1 MILHVPH
8 ILLPEANWKEWAVIA
23 CDQHT
28 QDIEYWRRVEE
39 FVGDTPSAL
48 KLIYPEIYLPLDE
61 NRVNDIHKAMYN
73 YKTTLV
79 DHGACFVLVKRAVS
93 GNERTGLVVAIDLEG
108 YEYDGSESFIRPTEK
123 TIKERLPARVM
134 IRENAELEL
143 THVLVLYDD
152 PDFSVIPL
160 NTDSP
165 VYEGNKI
172 YDFDLM
178 EEGGHIKGFK
188 ISDEKTIE
196 EISER
201 IQASGTLL
209 VGDGNHS
216 LAAAKSF
223 WEKIKG
229 TVPDNH
235 PARYALVELVNIHDP
250 GLTFEPIHRIVRGV
264 DPEELIKRFN
274 ARVIESAS
282 IESASIESSSIE
294 SASIESASVNS
305 TSGPSI
311 NGNSVTNNPATDNPV
326 TNNPATNN
334 PVTNNPA
341 TNNPVTNNPVTGH
354 SIGFI
359 TKGRRGVLIFDNPE
373 HDLEVETLDEII
385 DSYTVEYEHDPEVVE
400 KLGKE
405 PESIGFF
412 LPSLK
417 RSEFF
422 ALIKKKGILPR
433 KSFSLGK
440 ENEKRYYIE
449 ARRITQ

>member
-1 MILHVPH
+1 MILHVPN
-8 ILLPEANWKEWAVIA
+8 ILLPATNWKEWAVIA

-28 QDIEYWRRVEE
+28 QDIDYWKRVEE

-48 KLIYPEIYLPLDE
+48 NLIYPEVYLPLDE
-61 NRVNDIHKAMYN
+61 KRVDNIHKAMCS
-73 YKTTLV
+73 YKDILV
-79 DHGACFVLVKRAVS
+79 DHGPCFILVKRSVS
-93 GNERTGLVVAIDLEG
+93 GKERTGLVVAVDLEG
-108 YEYDGSESFIRPTEK
+108 YEYDGSDSFIRPTEK
-123 TIKERLPARVM
+123 TIKERLPARVK

-152 PDFSVIPL
+152 PEFSVLPR
-160 NTDSP
+160 TTSCPD
-165 VYEGNKI
+165 YEGNKV

-178 EEGGHIKGFK
+178 EDGGHIKGFK
-188 ISDEKTIE
+188 ISDEKMLE
-196 EISER
+196 EISKKIE
-201 IQASGTLL
+201 ALGTLL

-223 WEKIKG
+223 WENIKG

-235 PARYALVELVNIHDP
+235 PARYTLVELVNIHDP
-250 GLTFEPIHRIVRGV
+250 GLTFEPIHRLVRGI
-264 DPEELIKRFN
+264 DPEELLKKFD
-274 ARVIESAS
+274 ARIVESPS
-282 IESASIESSSIE
+282 D
-294 SASIESASVNS
+294 NS
-305 TSGPSI
+305 TAEYAD
-311 NGNSVTNNPATDNPV
+311 NSE
-326 TNNPATNN
+326 
-334 PVTNNPA
+334 
-341 TNNPVTNNPVTGH
+341 GH
-354 SIGFI
+354 SIEFI
-359 TKGRRGVLIFDNPE
+359 TKDRRGFLIFDSTG

-385 DSYTVEYEHDPEVVE
+385 DDYVVEYEHDPEVLE

-412 LPSLK
+412 LPALK

-449 ARRITQ
+449 ARRIMQ

>member
-28 QDIEYWRRVEE
+28 QDIDYWKRVED
-39 FVGDTPSAL
+39 FVGDTPSTL
-48 KLIYPEIYLPLDE
+48 NLIYPEIYLPLDE
-61 NRVNDIHKAMYN
+61 KRVDNIHKAMCSYRDV
-73 YKTTLV
+73 LI
-79 DHGACFVLVKRAVS
+79 DHGPCFILVKRTVS
-93 GNERTGLVVAIDLEG
+93 GKERTGLVVAVDLEG
-108 YEYDGSESFIRPTEK
+108 YEYNGTDSFIRPTEK
-123 TIKERLPARVM
+123 TIKERLPARVK

-152 PDFSVIPL
+152 PNFSVIPR
-160 NTDSP
+160 NTAGP
-165 VYEGNKI
+165 VYEGDKI
-172 YDFDLM
+172 YDFNLIED
-178 EEGGHIKGFK
+178 GGHIKGFK
-188 ISDEKTIE
+188 ISDKNTLE
-196 EISER
+196 EISKKIE
-201 IQASGTLL
+201 SLGTLL

-223 WEKIKG
+223 WDKIKG
-229 TVPDNH
+229 TVPADH

-250 GLTFEPIHRIVRGV
+250 GLTFEPIHRLVRGM
-264 DPEELIKRFN
+264 DPEELLKRFD
-274 ARVIESAS
+274 ARIVEFPSC
-282 IESASIESSSIE
+282 
-294 SASIESASVNS
+294 NS
-305 TSGPSI
+305 TAQY
-311 NGNSVTNNPATDNPV
+311 TENPE
-326 TNNPATNN
+326 
-334 PVTNNPA
+334 
-341 TNNPVTNNPVTGH
+341 TGH

-359 TKGRRGVLIFDNPE
+359 TKDRCGVLILDDPA

-385 DSYTVEYEHDPEVVE
+385 DDYVVEYEHDPEVVE

-405 PESIGFF
+405 PQSIGFF

-449 ARRITQ
+449 ARRIMQ

>member
-8 ILLPEANWKEWAVIA
+8 ILLPEDNWKEWAVIA

-28 QDIEYWRRVEE
+28 QDREYWRRVEE
-39 FVGDTPSAL
+39 FVGDIPSTL
-48 KLIYPEIYLPLDE
+48 NLIYPEIYLPLDE
-61 NRVNDIHKAMYN
+61 NRVNNIHKAMYN
-73 YKTTLV
+73 YKATLV
-79 DHGACFVLVKRAVS
+79 DHGPCFVLVKRAVS

-165 VYEGNKI
+165 VYEGKKV

-178 EEGGHIKGFK
+178 EDGGHIRGFK
-188 ISDEKTIE
+188 ISDKKTIG

-201 IQASGTLL
+201 IQALGTLL

-229 TVPDNH
+229 TVQDNH

-264 DPEELIKRFN
+264 DPEELLKRFN
-274 ARVIESAS
+274 ARIIEAPS
-282 IESASIESSSIE
+282 IEAPSG
-294 SASIESASVNS
+294 NS
-305 TSGPSI
+305 TDSPSVTV
-311 NGNSVTNNPATDNPV
+311 NSVTNNPAAD
-326 TNNPATNN
+326 
-334 PVTNNPA
+334 
-341 TNNPVTNNPVTGH
+341 NPVTGH
-354 SIGFI
+354 SIGFL
-359 TKGRRGVLIFDNPE
+359 TKDRRGVLIFDNPE
-373 HDLEVETLDEII
+373 HDLEVETLDEVIG
-385 DSYTVEYEHDPEVVE
+385 DYPVEYEHDPEVVE

-412 LPSLK
+412 LPSFK
-417 RSEFF
+417 RSDFF

-449 ARRITQ
+449 ARKIMQ

>member
-8 ILLPEANWKEWAVIA
+8 ILLPEANWSEWAVIA

-39 FVGDTPSAL
+39 FVGDTPSTL
-48 KLIYPEIYLPLDE
+48 NLIYPEIYLPLDE
-61 NRVNDIHKAMYN
+61 NRVNNIHKAMHN
-73 YKTTLV
+73 YKATLV
-79 DHGACFVLVKRAVS
+79 DHGPCFVLVKRAVS
-93 GNERTGLVVAIDLEG
+93 GSERTGLVVAIDLEG

-152 PDFSVIPL
+152 PNFSVIPL
-160 NTDSP
+160 NTDNP
-165 VYEGNKI
+165 VYEENQI
-172 YDFDLM
+172 YDFDLI
-178 EEGGHIKGFK
+178 EDGGHIRGFK
-188 ISDEKTIE
+188 ISDEKTIR

-201 IQASGTLL
+201 IQALGTLL

-264 DPEELIKRFN
+264 DPEELLKRFN
-274 ARVIESAS
+274 ARIMEAP
-282 IESASIESSSIE
+282 
-294 SASIESASVNS
+294 
-305 TSGPSI
+305 SG
-311 NGNSVTNNPATDNPV
+311 NLTAQYAENQ
-326 TNNPATNN
+326 
-334 PVTNNPA
+334 
-341 TNNPVTNNPVTGH
+341 VTGH
-354 SIGFI
+354 SIEFI
-359 TKGRRGVLIFDNPE
+359 TKDRRGVLIFDNPE
-373 HDLEVETLDEII
+373 HDLEVETLDEVI
-385 DSYTVEYEHDPEVVE
+385 DDYPVEYEHDPEVVE

-412 LPSLK
+412 LPSFK
-417 RSEFF
+417 RSDFF

-449 ARRITQ
+449 ARRIMQ

>member
-28 QDIEYWRRVEE
+28 QDREYWRRVEE

-48 KLIYPEIYLPLDE
+48 NLIYPEIYLPLDE
-61 NRVNDIHKAMYN
+61 NRVNKIHKAMCN

-165 VYEGNKI
+165 VYEGNQV

-178 EEGGHIKGFK
+178 EDGGHIRGFK
-188 ISDEKTIE
+188 ISDEKTIG

-201 IQASGTLL
+201 IQALGTLL

-223 WEKIKG
+223 WEKIKR

-264 DPEELIKRFN
+264 DPEELLKRFN
-274 ARVIESAS
+274 ARIIRSP
-282 IESASIESSSIE
+282 SIESSS
-294 SASIESASVNS
+294 VNS
-305 TSGPSI
+305 TAGSSVT
-311 NGNSVTNNPATDNPV
+311 GNSVSNNPATDNPV
-326 TNNPATNN
+326 I
-334 PVTNNPA
+334 
-341 TNNPVTNNPVTGH
+341 GH

-359 TKGRRGVLIFDNPE
+359 TKDRRGVLIFDNPE
-373 HDLEVETLDEII
+373 HDLEVETLDEVI
-385 DSYTVEYEHDPEVVE
+385 DDYPVEYEHDPEVVE

-412 LPSLK
+412 LPSFK
-417 RSEFF
+417 RSDFF

-449 ARRITQ
+449 ARRIMQ

>member
-28 QDIEYWRRVEE
+28 QDREYWRRVEE

-48 KLIYPEIYLPLDE
+48 NLIYPEIYLPLDE
-61 NRVNDIHKAMYN
+61 NRVNKIHKAMCN
-73 YKTTLV
+73 YKATLV

-93 GNERTGLVVAIDLEG
+93 GSERTGLVVAIDLEG
-108 YEYDGSESFIRPTEK
+108 YEYDGSKSFIRPTEK

-134 IRENAELEL
+134 IRENADLEL

-152 PDFSVIPL
+152 PNFSVIPL

-165 VYEGNKI
+165 VYEGKQV

-178 EEGGHIKGFK
+178 EDGGHIKGFK
-188 ISDEKTIE
+188 ISDEKTIM

-201 IQASGTLL
+201 IQALGILL

-223 WEKIKG
+223 WEKMKG

-250 GLTFEPIHRIVRGV
+250 GLAFEPIHRIVRRV
-264 DPEELIKRFN
+264 DPEELLKRFN
-274 ARVIESAS
+274 ARVIESPS
-282 IESASIESSSIE
+282 IESPSG
-294 SASIESASVNS
+294 NS

-311 NGNSVTNNPATDNPV
+311 NGNSGTNNPATD
-326 TNNPATNN
+326 
-334 PVTNNPA
+334 
-341 TNNPVTNNPVTGH
+341 NPVTGH

-359 TKGRRGVLIFDNPE
+359 TKDRRGVLIFDNPK
-373 HDLEVETLDEII
+373 HDLEIETLDEVI
-385 DSYTVEYEHDPEVVE
+385 DGYPVEYEHDPEVVE

-412 LPSLK
+412 LPSLQ

>member
-1 MILHVPH
+1 MILHVPN
-8 ILLPEANWKEWAVIA
+8 ILLPETNWREWAVIA

-28 QDIEYWRRVEE
+28 QDIDYWKRVEE

-48 KLIYPEIYLPLDE
+48 NLIYPEIYLPLDE
-61 NRVNDIHKAMYN
+61 KRVDNIHKAMHSYRDI
-73 YKTTLV
+73 LI
-79 DHGACFVLVKRAVS
+79 DHGPCFILVKRSVS
-93 GNERTGLVVAIDLEG
+93 GKERTGLVVAVDLEG
-108 YEYDGSESFIRPTEK
+108 YEYNGADSFIRPTEK
-123 TIKERLPARVM
+123 TIKERLPARVA

-152 PDFSVIPL
+152 PNFSVLPG
-160 NTDSP
+160 NTSGP
-165 VYEGNKI
+165 SYEGNKV

-178 EEGGHIKGFK
+178 EDGGHIKGFK
-188 ISDEKTIE
+188 ISDEKLLE
-196 EISER
+196 EITNKIESP
-201 IQASGTLL
+201 GTLL

-250 GLTFEPIHRIVRGV
+250 GLTFEPIHRLVRGI
-264 DPEELIKRFN
+264 DPEELLKRFN
-274 ARVIESAS
+274 ARIV
-282 IESASIESSSIE
+282 ESSSCSSTAEYID
-294 SASIESASVNS
+294 NS
-305 TSGPSI
+305 E
-311 NGNSVTNNPATDNPV
+311 
-326 TNNPATNN
+326 
-334 PVTNNPA
+334 
-341 TNNPVTNNPVTGH
+341 GH
-354 SIGFI
+354 SIEFV
-359 TKGRRGVLIFDNPE
+359 TKNRRGILIFDKPWQ
-373 HDLEVETLDEII
+373 DLEVETLDEII
-385 DSYTVEYEHDPEVVE
+385 DDYVVEYEHDPEVVE

-405 PESIGFF
+405 SQSIGFF

-417 RSEFF
+417 RNEFF
-422 ALIKKKGILPR
+422 ALIQKKGILPR